1 MSEPL
6 RGNIIWMAF
15 QLGWRNIWRN
25 PRRTAVILL
34 AVTIGIWSMLFL
46 SALMRGIAED
56 MVRNGIATLTG
67 HIQVHHKG
75 YLLDPV
81 VENSMLEPTQVKR
94 VLETRLPPGT
104 LWAPRVRV
112 NAIASN
118 AWYSEGVTLVAIDP
132 EKEAR
137 VSFIGGSIS
146 AGEYLKSSDPYG
158 ILVGKALLD
167 KFQTKLGRK
176 LILMSQDKGKEIA
189 SRAFIIKGVFRTEM
203 EAPERQFV
211 FISLPAAREFLKLN
225 EDISEFCVILPHP
238 SMVAQSAETLRSTL
252 PPAEYEIHAWED
264 LLPLVRGYLKMYDF
278 LVLLWYLVAFAAM
291 GFGIVN
297 TILMAVLERIRE
309 FGLLRALGMKPLWIV
324 KEVLAESFFLL
335 SIGMGLGNILGLLS
349 VSAFSHVGINI
360 SALATGAEVVGM
372 PRIIYPV
379 ILFRD
384 AALANLV
391 VFFLGLLV
399 SFYPAVK
406 AAHFT
411 PIEAMAQT

>member
-1 MSEPL
+1 MNEPF

-15 QLGWRNIWRN
+15 QLGWRSIWRN

-34 AVTIGIWSMLFL
+34 AVTIAVWSMLFL
-46 SALMRGIAED
+46 SAFMRGISD
-56 MVRNGIATLTG
+56 HMVRNGIAILTG

-75 YLLDPV
+75 YLDDPV
-81 VENSMLEPTQVKR
+81 VEKSMPDPTRVER
-94 VLETRLPPGT
+94 VLGTRLPPGT
-104 LWAPRVRV
+104 LWAARVRV
-112 NAIASN
+112 SAIASN
-118 AWYSEGVTLVAIDP
+118 ARHSEGVTLVGIDP

-167 KFQTKLGRK
+167 KFQTHLGRK
-176 LILMSQDKGKEIA
+176 LILISQNKEKEIS
-189 SRAFIIKGVFRTEM
+189 SRAFLIRGVFQTET
-203 EAPERQFV
+203 EAAEKQFV
-211 FISLPAAREFLKLN
+211 FISLPAARDFLKLK

-238 SMVAQSAETLRSTL
+238 SMVSQGAETLRSAL
-252 PPAEYEIHAWED
+252 PPAEYEIHIWED

-278 LVLLWYLVAFAAM
+278 LVLLWYLVAFTAM

-335 SIGMGLGNILGLLS
+335 TIGMGLGNILGLLG
-349 VSAFSHVGINI
+349 VLAFSRIGINI
-360 SALATGAEVVGM
+360 SALAAGAEAIGM

-384 AALANLV
+384 VALANLV

-399 SFYPAVK
+399 SCYPAIK
-406 AAHFT
+406 AARFT
-411 PIEAMAQT
+411 PIQAMAQT